1 MNSYIYV
8 YIVLLLYV
16 YIIFCSII
24 YISSMEIIYK
34 YHDKRIIKL
43 KKTFGSTIMLL
54 LCRVRNG
61 EKISKEA
68 IDDIMKKLKYRV
80 YRRTFNSIIIDF
92 NNENDENIKYTKIF
106 MLYFEDYI
114 LILLNIYKRTE
125 VVRKTNII
133 YMIGNFGVNKEYINL
148 FLLKKLQSKSFYI
161 RFNTLSSIALI
172 GDTDTLVRAIIY
184 MSENEIHLNNK
195 LFTDIINQYTGD
207 INIFNEQL
215 LVNFKNL
222 NSRIKCI
229 IIDHFKYR
237 KYRDIAEELLDL
249 LSDKKSNKDLKASI
263 ARYFITINY
272 KKAEKTLIALLT
284 GRQWEVRA
292 VCARTLGRYINE
304 DVELALINA
313 LSDKNWNVRFNS
325 AVSLLENSV
334 SPTIIQKIIDKNDQN
349 AKDIISYVL
358 VHKKVVNYSSYLE
371 KLNIEG
377 G

>member
-1 MNSYIYV
+1 
-8 YIVLLLYV
+8 
-16 YIIFCSII
+16 
-24 YISSMEIIYK
+24 MEIIYK